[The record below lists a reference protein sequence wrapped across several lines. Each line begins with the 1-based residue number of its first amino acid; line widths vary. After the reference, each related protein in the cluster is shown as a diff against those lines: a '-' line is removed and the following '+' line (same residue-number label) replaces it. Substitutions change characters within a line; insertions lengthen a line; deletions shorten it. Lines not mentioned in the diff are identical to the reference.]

1 VDADPLIAAIRN
13 RQARELVDRAR
24 VAADNAHCDYSQF
37 RVGAAVMT
45 EHDTYVGCN
54 VENGSYGLT
63 ICAERNAVAKA
74 VAAEGT
80 GMKITAVGLYAHSD
94 IGGEPIT
101 ISPCGAC
108 RQVLAE
114 FDPKERSAAITFL
127 RGGRYVTTT
136 VAKLLPDPFEFTPP
150 APRS

>member
-1 VDADPLIAAIRN
+1 MAEDPLIAAIGNGRT
-13 RQARELVDRAR
+13 RELVEKAR
-24 VAADNAHCDYSQF
+24 LAANNAHAPYSHF

-45 EHDTYVGCN
+45 ATDTYVGCN

-80 GMKITAVGLYAHSD
+80 DMKIVAVGLYAHSD
-94 IGGEPIT
+94 LGGQLLT
-101 ISPCGAC
+101 VSPCGAC

-114 FDPKERSAAITFL
+114 FDPKDKSAAITFL
-127 RGGRYVTTT
+127 RHGAYATTK
-136 VAKLLPDPFEFTPP
+136 VARLLPDPFEFIPP
-150 APRS
+150 ERQ